1 MEDALESLAGKTKE
15 PVSWWGRFGFLN
27 FAMIFELQIL
37 KFEGLQTSEGKNQ
50 NKSGGAASRASRAS
64 SSVIQE
70 LAELSV
76 DGFCGFSFSRDLSA
90 LQSLQTRSE
99 KRGF

>member
-15 PVSWWGRFGFLN
+15 PVSWWKRFGFLN
-27 FAMIFELQIL
+27 FEMIFELQVL
-37 KFEGLQTSEGKNQ
+37 KFEGLQTSKGDNQ
-50 NKSGGAASRASRAS
+50 NKSGGAASRACA
-64 SSVIQE
+64 SVIQE